1 MTPRARVV
9 TQGLSISLYIFI
21 PLACLLVG
29 TTLFFSSNRP
39 PKAESDLVK
48 AAAVQGTSKWLIP
61 DDAYLAKYP
70 PPKVGKVG
78 TDVSQPSPTV
88 ASNGPIARRL
98 LSLLTG
104 SLPSSA
110 RPIAVEDLKSP
121 NAPPAGQ
128 LVAELPDGGV
138 INATQQQ
145 LLRPLPYSAI
155 GFTEQ
160 DQLLSWPSGTQVVLM
175 HRPSFVQAVMLKPD
189 GLMRQVSA
197 VGVPARAVA
206 PPLSEPQLL
215 AIMRKL
221 DNG

>member
-1 MTPRARVV
+1 MSPRARVV
-9 TQGLSISLYIFI
+9 TQGLSISLYLFI

-29 TTLFFSSNRP
+29 IMLFFSSNRP

-61 DDAYLAKYP
+61 DDVHLAKYP
-70 PPKVGKVG
+70 PPKVG
-78 TDVSQPSPTV
+78 TDVSHPSPTV
-88 ASNGPIARRL
+88 VSNGPIARRL

-110 RPIAVEDLKSP
+110 RPVAVEDLKSP
-121 NAPPAGQ
+121 DAPPAGQ

-160 DQLLSWPSGTQVVLM
+160 DQLLSWASGTQVVLM
-175 HRPSFVQAVMLKPD
+175 HRPTFVQAVMFKPN

>member
-9 TQGLSISLYIFI
+9 TQGLSISLYLFI

-70 PPKVGKVG
+70 PPKVG
-78 TDVSQPSPTV
+78 TDVSHPSQTV

-110 RPIAVEDLKSP
+110 RPVAVEDLKSP
-121 NAPPAGQ
+121 NAPSAGQ

-175 HRPSFVQAVMLKPD
+175 HRPSFVQAVMFKPD

>member
-70 PPKVGKVG
+70 PPKVG

-88 ASNGPIARRL
+88 ASSGPIARRL

>member
-9 TQGLSISLYIFI
+9 TQGLSISLYLFI

-29 TTLFFSSNRP
+29 IMLFLSSNRP

-70 PPKVGKVG
+70 PPKVG
-78 TDVSQPSPTV
+78 TDVSHPSPTV
-88 ASNGPIARRL
+88 VSDGPIARRL

-110 RPIAVEDLKSP
+110 RPVAVEDLKSP
-121 NAPPAGQ
+121 DAPPAGQ
-128 LVAELPDGGV
+128 LVAGLPDGGV

-160 DQLLSWPSGTQVVLM
+160 DQLLSWASGTQVVLM
-175 HRPSFVQAVMLKPD
+175 HRPTFVQAVMFKPD